1 MEVVDFSLI
10 FIRLPKAYNPPRII
24 ALSPNADDYHIVE
37 QTNRQKPKLAIIL
50 AGILLRHFEP
60 VENPAGFRQ
69 IESTPTQRPF
79 ALRRV
84 EFDFHIIIV
93 YTIIPESQARG
104 RFTALR
110 SSARACPNVR

>member
-24 ALSPNADDYHIVE
+24 ALSPNADDYDIVE
-37 QTNRQKPKLAIIL
+37 QTNRQKPSLTIIL
-50 AGILLRHFEP
+50 ANILIRHFEP

-69 IESTPTQRPF
+69 IKSPLSQRPLT
-79 ALRRV
+79 LRRV

-93 YTIIPESQARG
+93 YTIKLKSQARS
-104 RFTALR
+104 RFTAPR